1 MPELVPVSLRAEGL
15 AQAAE
20 LRLRLPT
27 AHRAVGRPGRGS
39 LRLLLRPVRSLGPTS
54 MALPRKAVGIPSPLH
69 PAAAEEQERQTDQS
83 QKPDPV
89 LHVNLLLGGL
99 PAFFKELL
107 DEAPGRL
114 ALPVPLAA
122 Y

>member
-20 LRLRLPT
+20 LRVRLPT

-54 MALPRKAVGIPSPLH
+54 MALPRKAVGTPSPLH

-83 QKPDPV
+83 QNPDPV
-89 LHVNLLLGGL
+89 FHIDLLGGL

-107 DEAPGRL
+107 DQAPRRL
-114 ALPVPLAA
+114 ALPVPLPA